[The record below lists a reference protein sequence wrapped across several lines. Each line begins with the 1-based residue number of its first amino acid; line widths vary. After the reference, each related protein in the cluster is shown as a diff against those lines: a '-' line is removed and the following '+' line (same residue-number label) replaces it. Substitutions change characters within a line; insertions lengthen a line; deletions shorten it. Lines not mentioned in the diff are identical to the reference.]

1 MPHSRLHFCPVA
13 FSPTSAPASGDGA
26 PAPDPHLSAL
36 NGAISPDERRAIGIL
51 GGLGPYAGLDL
62 VRWVFDETAAQ
73 RDQDHLPV
81 TLVSYPG
88 RIPDRSTWIAD
99 HAAPSPLP
107 AMLEILRRL
116 DDAGCAV
123 AGVPCNTAHAPALF
137 DRLRDGLAAEG
148 RPLRVLHMVD
158 AIVAMLAEVAPGA
171 RTIGVLA
178 TNSSIQNR
186 LHEIGLEKAGLDDVA
201 PAPDVQRLVHA
212 SIFDPEWGLKA
223 KSHPPHPNARQV
235 LLDAIGHLKER
246 GAEAVILGCTELPL
260 AVPEDEA
267 HGLPLLNSTRAL
279 ARALI
284 RAAHPD
290 RLQVAQRLIPNS
302 VALSP

>member
-1 MPHSRLHFCPVA
+1 MALP
-13 FSPTSAPASGDGA
+13 PASGDGA
-26 PAPDPHLSAL
+26 PASDPHLSAL
-36 NGAISPDERRAIGIL
+36 NGAISPDETRAIGVL

-62 VRWVFDETAAQ
+62 VRWVFDETDAH

-107 AMLEILRRL
+107 AMLEVLRRL
-116 DDAGCAV
+116 DDAGCCV

-137 DRLRDGLAAEG
+137 GRLRAGLAAEG
-148 RPLRVLHMVD
+148 RQMQLIHMVD
-158 AIVAMLAEVAPGA
+158 AIVAMLAEVAPEA
-171 RTIGVLA
+171 RTVGVLA

-186 LHEIGLEKAGLDDVA
+186 LHENGLERAGLDDVA
-201 PAPDVQRLVHA
+201 PAPEVQKLVHA
-212 SIFDPEWGLKA
+212 SIFDETWGLKA
-223 KSHPPHPNARQV
+223 KSNPPHPKAREV
-235 LLDAIGHLKER
+235 LLDAIAHLKSR

-267 HGLPLLNSTRAL
+267 HGVPLLNSTRAL

-284 RAAHPD
+284 RTAHPD
-290 RLQVAQRLIPNS
+290 RLQVVEPI
-302 VALSP
+302 VAAR

>member
-1 MPHSRLHFCPVA
+1 MALSPV
-13 FSPTSAPASGDGA
+13 SGDGA

-36 NGAISPDERRAIGIL
+36 NGAISPDERQAIGIL

-62 VRWVFDETAAQ
+62 VRWVFDETDAQ

-81 TLVSYPG
+81 TLLSYPG

-116 DDAGCAV
+116 DDAGCTV

-137 DRLRDGLAAEG
+137 GRLRSGLVAEG
-148 RPLRVLHMVD
+148 RSLQIVHIVD
-158 AIVAMLAEVAPGA
+158 AIVEMLAEVAPKA
-171 RTIGVLA
+171 RVIGVLA
-178 TNSSIQNR
+178 TNSSMKNR
-186 LHEIGLEKAGLDDVA
+186 LHENGLEKAGLDDVA
-201 PAPDVQRLVHA
+201 PAPDVQALVHA
-212 SIFDPEWGLKA
+212 SIFDTEWGLKA
-223 KSHPPHPNARQV
+223 KSHPPHPKAREV
-235 LLDAIGHLKER
+235 LLDAIAHLKER

-267 HGLPLLNSTRAL
+267 HSLPLLNSTRAL

-290 RLQVAQRLIPNS
+290 RLQTARPIGLRTS
-302 VALSP
+302 A